1 MARFEDFMN
10 GRVKG
15 DTLVRIWRTFRTR
28 GHDHRVRSRLP
39 EGLSRELDSGYIVA
53 TEWYPIDLYLALY
66 GSLLALTSY
75 AEVVA
80 TAHESVMVGLTQGTW
95 KVFVPV
101 LAGLAPTA
109 FAERAARRFE
119 IVYRV
124 TFDPGEAKVTLVAD
138 GADVL
143 VSPVPWSPS
152 LAWRGG
158 VSGGLLTI
166 PTLARLEGDC
176 QAAEAEDG
184 HVLFRLRWRKS

>member
-1 MARFEDFMN
+1 MD

-15 DTLVRIWRTFRTR
+15 DTLVRIWKTFRAR
-28 GHDHRVRSRLP
+28 GHDQRVRSRLP
-39 EGLSRELDSGYIVA
+39 EGLSRELDSGYILP

-66 GSLLALTSY
+66 GSLHALTSY
-75 AEVVA
+75 DEVVA
-80 TAHESVMVGLTQGTW
+80 TAHESVMLGLTQGSW

-101 LAGLAPTA
+101 LAGLAPGA
-109 FAERAARRFE
+109 FADRAARRFE

-124 TFDPGEAKVTLVAD
+124 TFDPGEAKVASVGD
-138 GADVL
+138 GADIL

-166 PTLARLEGDC
+166 PTLARLKGDC
-176 QAAEAEDG
+176 QVEDASG
-184 HVLFRLRWRKS
+184 GTVLFKLRWRKP

>member
-1 MARFEDFMN
+1 MD

-15 DTLVRIWRTFRTR
+15 DTLVRIWKTFRAR
-28 GHDHRVRSRLP
+28 GHDVRVGSRLP
-39 EGLSRELDSGYIVA
+39 EGLSRELDHGYILA

-66 GSLLALTSY
+66 GSLLELTSY
-75 AEVVA
+75 DEVVA
-80 TAHESVMVGLTQGTW
+80 TAYESVMLGLTHGSW

-101 LAGLAPTA
+101 LAGLAPAA

-124 TFDPGEAKVTLVAD
+124 TFDPGEAKVAIVAD
-138 GADVL
+138 GADILLSRVA
-143 VSPVPWSPS
+143 WSPS

-166 PTLARLEGDC
+166 PTLARLEGNCKADD
-176 QAAEAEDG
+176 AADG
-184 HVLFRLRWRKS
+184 GVLFKLRWRKP

>member
-1 MARFEDFMN
+1 MD
-10 GRVKG
+10 GRIKG
-15 DTLVRIWRTFRTR
+15 DTLVRIWKTFMAR
-28 GHDHRVRSRLP
+28 GHDQRVLSRLP
-39 EGLSRELDSGYIVA
+39 EGLAAELQSGYIVA

-75 AEVVA
+75 DEVVA
-80 TAHESVMVGLTQGTW
+80 TAHESVHRGLTQGTW

-101 LAGLAPTA
+101 LAGLAPAT
-109 FAERAARRFE
+109 FAERAAKRFE
-119 IVYRV
+119 IVYKV
-124 TFDPGEAKVTLVAD
+124 TFDPGDAKVTIVDD

-166 PTLARLEGDC
+166 PTLARLKGDC
-176 QAAEAEDG
+176 KAEDATG
-184 HVLFRLRWRKS
+184 GAVVFKLRWRKA

>member
-1 MARFEDFMN
+1 MD

-15 DTLVRIWRTFRTR
+15 DTLVRIWRTFTSR
-28 GHDHRVRSRLP
+28 GHDQRVRSRLP
-39 EGLSRELDSGYIVA
+39 DGLPQELENGYIVA

-75 AEVVA
+75 DEVVA
-80 TAHESVMVGLTQGTW
+80 TAHESVHRGLTQGTW

-101 LAGLAPTA
+101 LAGLAPSK

-124 TFDPGEAKVTLVAD
+124 TFDPGEAKVTTVAD
-138 GADVL
+138 GADIV
-143 VSPVPWSPS
+143 VSPVPWGPS

-166 PTLARLEGDC
+166 PTLARLKGDC
-176 QAAEAEDG
+176 KVEDMRG
-184 HVLFRLRWRKS
+184 GSVVFKLRWRKS

>member
-1 MARFEDFMN
+1 MD

-15 DTLVRIWRTFRTR
+15 DTLVRIWRTFRAR
-28 GHDHRVRSRLP
+28 GHDQRVRSRLP
-39 EGLSRELDSGYIVA
+39 DGLSRELDNGYIVA

-75 AEVVA
+75 DEVVA
-80 TAHESVMVGLTQGTW
+80 TAFDSVKRGLTQGTW

-124 TFDPGEAKVTLVAD
+124 TFDPGEAKVTLVPD

-143 VSPVPWSPS
+143 ISPVPWGPS

-166 PTLARLEGDC
+166 PDLARLRGDC
-176 QAAEAEDG
+176 HVEDAPDS
-184 HVLFRLRWRKS
+184 HVLFKLRWRKP

>member
-1 MARFEDFMN
+1 MD

-15 DTLVRIWRTFRTR
+15 DTLVRIWKTFVAR
-28 GHDHRVRSRLP
+28 GHDERVRSRLP
-39 EGLSRELDSGYIVA
+39 EGLSRELDNGYILS

-75 AEVVA
+75 EEVVK
-80 TAHESVMVGLTQGTW
+80 TAHDSVMRGLTEGSW

-101 LAGLAPTA
+101 IAGLAPTA
-109 FAERAARRFE
+109 FAERFTRRFE

-124 TFDPGEAKVTLVAD
+124 AFDPGEAKVTLVAD

-143 VSPVPWSPS
+143 VAPPPPWSPS

-166 PTLARLEGDC
+166 PTLARLKGEC
-176 QAAEAEDG
+176 HAEDASG
-184 HVLFRLRWRKS
+184 GGVLFQLRWRKS